1 MTISLYA
8 PRFDPMTK
16 DILRSAKESAGLNT
30 RIRLLTDLEKAKKS
44 PNLLTLG
51 RFKELPHSIS
61 LPSPAQL
68 KTKGSSLS
76 TLVWSLR
83 RVGSTDAAMPRM
95 TVSSGTLSKIT
106 PRTSKETVSFVIS
119 RTRTQVVSYLASL
132 LSERTSNSSPR
143 LSLDIETHGD
153 INVLHPVE
161 RPLVSIGLYDGDRA
175 VIIPRSLLGPDTY
188 EGRDWAWPGL
198 LKLLAKFDLELHNAL
213 FDLPT
218 LTSRLAEEGVDP
230 ESYGLKVGF
239 DTMLTHY
246 VIRPAAEQGLKP
258 VAKTVLGVD
267 DWEQLHTFPKSS
279 AQLFETREE
288 WWKYAY
294 PVMEQ
299 LVDRQVF
306 EWFARATKMPLVD
319 EVAAELNLSR
329 ELALLGVH
337 QWFMEEQSERDF
349 PAIKLDMAK
358 LGAMPE
364 FAVYLYNA
372 YDVLHTWE
380 MRNFLEPL
388 RDRVEGATEASEH
401 LHDFANRIMWDQLEG
416 FPVDTQR
423 ATELCA
429 MLEKEIQE
437 HKTQLAEWAHTWVDP
452 SQFPR
457 GQFNPNSPLQIKKLY
472 ASVGHTLEKTD
483 VKTLAKL
490 VRRGDKFAAKL
501 LQYRS
506 VAKEHSTYAKK
517 IRDDYNDRA
526 HGEPRL
532 YPWYNLTTT
541 LTGRLS
547 SSGVLNIQNQPKQEE
562 FPVERQLRSLY
573 IPTTLADY
581 ELVQVDYS
589 QAELR
594 VMAAVSCDDWLT
606 GIFADSSV
614 DIFTQMTR
622 QIFPHIKDGEKIKLW
637 RRPLKAVVYGLAF
650 GRQAPAIA
658 VELGIPVEE
667 AQRIMDAFLT
677 RADELDMW
685 RKWVM
690 REAVS
695 GGDLIT
701 RFGRHFQHEVITNA
715 NRANV
720 QRSALSFIPQ
730 STASDLTLKAFNA
743 LHDWIRSHKKAWFF
757 RAVVHDA
764 LTYDVP
770 VHEVPEA
777 REVISHFMIE
787 SARSVIPE
795 VTFAV
800 DAQNAR
806 TWAET

>member
-51 RFKELPHSIS
+51 RFKDLPQAIS

-83 RVGSTDAAMPRM
+83 RVGSATATIPRM
-95 TVSSGTLSKIT
+95 RVRSGTLSKIT
-106 PRTSKETVSFVIS
+106 LPTSKGTVSFSVAK
-119 RTRTQVVSYLASL
+119 TRAQVNGFLDSLVSGK
-132 LSERTSNSSPR
+132 TSNTSPR

-153 INVLHPVE
+153 IDVLHPVE
-161 RPLVSIGLYDGDRA
+161 RPLVSIGLYDGER
-175 VIIPRSLLGPDTY
+175 VVVIPRSLLGPGTY
-188 EGRDWAWPGL
+188 EGKDWAWPEL
-198 LKLLAKFDLELHNAL
+198 LHLLARFDLELHNAL

-218 LTSRLAEEGVDP
+218 LTSRLAEEGVAP

-246 VIRPAAEQGLKP
+246 CIRPAAEQGLKP

-267 DWEQLHTFPKSS
+267 DWDQLEPFVEMSS
-279 AQLFETREE
+279 QVFDTRED

-294 PVMEQ
+294 P
-299 LVDRQVF
+299 
-306 EWFARATKMPLVD
+306 
-319 EVAAELNLSR
+319 AAE
-329 ELALLGVH
+329 
-337 QWFMEEQSERDF
+337 QMEETGITD
-349 PAIKLDMAK
+349 KLDMK
-358 LGAMPE
+358 RLGHMPE
-364 FAVYLYNA
+364 FAVQLYNA
-372 YDVLHTWE
+372 YDVLHTWG
-380 MRNFLEPL
+380 MRDFLEPL
-388 RDRVEGATEASEH
+388 RDRVEGATKASEH

-423 ATELCA
+423 AIELCT

-437 HKTQLAEWAHTWVDP
+437 HRAQLTEWAHTWVDP
-452 SQFPR
+452 SQFPK
-457 GQFNPNSPLQIKKLY
+457 GGFNPNSPLQIKKLY
-472 ASVGHTLEKTD
+472 SSVGHTLPKTD
-483 VKTLAKL
+483 VKTLTKL
-490 VRRGDKFAAKL
+490 VQRGDKFAGKL

-517 IRDDYNDRA
+517 IRDDYNDRP
-526 HGEPRL
+526 HSEPRL

-658 VELGIPVEE
+658 IELGIPVEE

-743 LHDWIRSHKKAWFF
+743 LHDWVRTHKKAWFF

>member
-16 DILRSAKESAGLNT
+16 DILRSAKESASLNT

-51 RFKELPHSIS
+51 RFKELPHAIT

-83 RVGSTDAAMPRM
+83 RAGSTSAPVPKL
-95 TVSSGTLSKIT
+95 TVRSGTLSRT
-106 PRTSKETVSFVIS
+106 TSPTSKGTASFSIM
-119 RTRTQVVSYLASL
+119 RTRDQVVSYLASRI
-132 LSERTSNSSPR
+132 SEKTSSFCPR

-153 INVLHPVE
+153 IDVLHPVE
-161 RPLVSIGLYDGDRA
+161 RPLVSIGLYDGERA
-175 VIIPRSLLGPDTY
+175 IIIPRSLLGPASY
-188 EGRDWAWPGL
+188 EGRDWAWPEL
-198 LKLLAKFDLELHNAL
+198 LELLAKFDLELHNAL

-267 DWEQLHTFPKSS
+267 DWEQLHTFPESS
-279 AQLFETREE
+279 AQLFESREE

-294 PVMEQ
+294 PAMEQ
-299 LVDRQVF
+299 L
-306 EWFARATKMPLVD
+306 
-319 EVAAELNLSR
+319 
-329 ELALLGVH
+329 
-337 QWFMEEQSERDF
+337 EEST
-349 PAIKLDMAK
+349 KLDMK
-358 LGAMPE
+358 NLGYEPE

-388 RDRVEGATEASEH
+388 RDRVEGATAASEH
-401 LHDFANRIMWDQLEG
+401 LHDFANGIMWDQLGG
-416 FPVDTQR
+416 FPVNT
-423 ATELCA
+423 AKASELCT

-437 HKTQLAEWAHTWVDP
+437 HKDQLIEWAHTWVDP
-452 SQFPR
+452 NTFPKR
-457 GQFNPNSPLQIKKLY
+457 EFNPNSPKQIKQIY
-472 ASVGHTLEKTD
+472 ASVGHKLEKTD
-483 VKTLAKL
+483 VKALTKL
-490 VRRGDKFAAKL
+490 VARGDQFAAKL

-506 VAKEHSTYAKK
+506 VAKEHSTYAVK
-517 IRDDYNDRA
+517 IRDHYNDRV

-532 YPWYNLTTT
+532 YPFYNLTST

-573 IPTTLADY
+573 TATTLGQYA
-581 ELVQVDYS
+581 LVQVDYS

-594 VMAAVSCDDWLT
+594 VMAAESKDDWLT
-606 GIFADSSV
+606 EIFADSSV
-614 DIFTQMTR
+614 DIFTQMTK
-622 QIFPHIKDGEKIKLW
+622 QIFPHERDEAKIKLW

-650 GRQAPAIA
+650 GRQAPAIGI
-658 VELGIPVEE
+658 ELGIPIEE

-677 RADELDMW
+677 RADELDVW

-690 REAVS
+690 REAVA

-720 QRSALSFIPQ
+720 QRSALSFLPQ
-730 STASDLTLKAFNA
+730 STASDLTLKAYNA
-743 LHDWIRSHKKAWFF
+743 LRDWIKSHGKTWFF

-770 VHEVPEA
+770 VHEVEEA
-777 REVISHFMIE
+777 KEVISHFMVE
-787 SARSVIPE
+787 AAHSVIPE
-795 VTFAV
+795 VQFAV
-800 DAQNAR
+800 DAKSAL